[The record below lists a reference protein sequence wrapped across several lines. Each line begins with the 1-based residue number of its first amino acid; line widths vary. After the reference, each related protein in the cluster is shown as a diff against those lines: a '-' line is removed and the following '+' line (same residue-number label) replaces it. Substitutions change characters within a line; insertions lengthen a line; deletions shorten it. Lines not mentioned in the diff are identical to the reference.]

1 MAEDVQMND
10 QQNDEQNEETV
21 VVPPADTDADMGPA
35 IAADS
40 SDDSSEEEE
49 GDEVA

>member
-10 QQNDEQNEETV
+10 QQDNEKDEETV

-40 SDDSSEEEE
+40 SDEPSEEEE
-49 GDEVA
+49 ADDVA